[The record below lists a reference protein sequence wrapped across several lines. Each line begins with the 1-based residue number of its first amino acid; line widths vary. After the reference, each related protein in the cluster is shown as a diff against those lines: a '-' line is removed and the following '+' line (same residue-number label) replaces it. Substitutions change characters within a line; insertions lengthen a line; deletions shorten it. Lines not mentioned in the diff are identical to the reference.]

1 MHIRLPPQRFR
12 YLRDGVRGWLYGVIT
27 EVEMGED
34 VFFWCVQWCELGR
47 CSISRPFFC
56 GDVDEDP
63 TPRIKSELRD
73 ATDFEWLDHDGGW
86 PDE

>member
-27 EVEMGED
+27 EVQRVDDRFVWRLAYYEIDRHAHGLP
-34 VFFWCVQWCELGR
+34 CC
-47 CSISRPFFC
+47 C

-63 TPRIKSELRD
+63 TPRIKAELRG